1 MVNCHQKF
9 FEMKLKYLLVL
20 ILGIVIFSCSDD
32 DDDKVD
38 FDPVAQAVIDDE
50 KLVEFLQTH
59 YLTED
64 NAIDTIMNGETPLY
78 SIVTTDYIEYFD
90 IDYKMY
96 YYVERVG
103 IGKQSSR
110 NDSVQVLYQGFL
122 LDSTKFDENINYT
135 SNKSWFH
142 LPQTIPGFRYG
153 ASYFKEG
160 ENFIY
165 PDESFT
171 YVNTGRGVF
180 FMPSGLGYGY
190 NGTFTIP
197 SNAILYYFIDMGRV
211 VVADFDGDLVSNNDE
226 DIDGDGNVSNDDTD
240 GDGTPDYAD
249 ADDDGDLILT
259 KNEDTDGDGDPR
271 NDDTDGDGVPNYL
284 DSDS

>member
-1 MVNCHQKF
+1 
-9 FEMKLKYLLVL
+9 MKLKYLLVL

-32 DDDKVD
+32 DDDKVN
-38 FDPVAQAVIDDE
+38 FDPAAQAVIDDE

-64 NAIDTIMNGETPLY
+64 SAIDTILNGETPLY
-78 SIVTTDYIEYFD
+78 NIVTTDNIEYND

-103 IGKQSSR
+103 MGMQSSR
-110 NDSVQVLYQGFL
+110 NDSVQILYQGFL
-122 LDSTKFDENINYT
+122 LDSTKFDENVNYT
-135 SNKSWFH
+135 SSKSWFH

-160 ENFIY
+160 EKFIY

-171 YVNTGRGVF
+171 YKETGRGVF

-190 NGTFTIP
+190 NGTYSIP
-197 SNAILYYFIDMGRV
+197 SNAILYYFLDMGRV
-211 VVADFDGDLVSNNDE
+211 VVADFDGDWVTNDDE
-226 DIDGDGNVSNDDTD
+226 DIDGDGSVSNDDTD
-240 GDGTPDYAD
+240 GDGIPDYAD
-249 ADDDGDLILT
+249 IDDDGDRILT
-259 KNEDTDGDGDPR
+259 KLEDTDGDGNPM
-271 NDDTDGDGVPNYL
+271 NDDTDGDGIPNYL